1 MRLLLA
7 LGAAACLALAPPAFA
22 QDVLGEDS
30 SIVTG
35 AGSTFGFPIVSRWAQ
50 SYRRMI
56 AGGPELA
63 MAGTGL
69 EDPPTRP
76 ALAYEPVGSLAG
88 IMRAS
93 NRSVDF
99 GATDM
104 PLRSTEL
111 VRLGLAQFPIV
122 IGGVAVVVNLDG
134 VAPGQ
139 LKLTGPLLAEIY
151 LGRVRNWS
159 DAAIRELNPDLR
171 LPEAPIAAVYRSD
184 GSGTTFNFTDFL
196 AKANPLWRDRVGVD
210 LLVNWPVGVGTGARG
225 NEGVSQRVRQTKNA
239 IGYVEFAHALKTRL
253 SYAAIR
259 NQAGRFVAPGTR
271 AFQAAAAQA
280 PWSGSNDFGLTLT
293 DAPGEH
299 AYPIVASVFAVV
311 PKATSPRRTRQTLQF
326 FQWALEKGERDAAEL
341 GYVPLPLSLVDQIK
355 DYWKRSMLLSG

>member
-1 MRLLLA
+1 MRLLPA
-7 LGAAACLALAPPAFA
+7 LCAVALVALTPPAFA

-50 SYRRMI
+50 SYRQMI
-56 AGGPELA
+56 AGGPGFA
-63 MAGTGL
+63 MAGAGL

-76 ALAYEPVGSLAG
+76 ALAYEPVGSLGG
-88 IMRAS
+88 IMRVKDRA
-93 NRSVDF
+93 VDF

-104 PLRSTEL
+104 PLTTAEL
-111 VRLGLAQFPIV
+111 ARLGLVQFPIV

-139 LKLTGPLLAEIY
+139 LRLSGPLLVDIY

-159 DAAIRELNPDLR
+159 DSAIRELNPDLT
-171 LPEAPIAAVYRSD
+171 LPDAPIVTVHRSD
-184 GSGTTFNFTDFL
+184 GSGTTFNFTDYL

-210 LLVNWPVGVGTGARG
+210 LLVNWPVGIGAGARG
-225 NEGVSQRVRQTKNA
+225 NDGVSQRVRQTKNS
-239 IGYVEFAHALKTRL
+239 IGYVEFAHALRTRL

-259 NQAGRFVAPGTR
+259 NASGRFVAPDTR

-280 PWSGSNDFGLTLT
+280 AWSAGNDFGLTLT

-299 AYPIVASVFAVV
+299 AYPIVASVFALM
-311 PKATSPRRTRQTLQF
+311 PKAANPRRTRQTIQF
-326 FQWALEKGERDAAEL
+326 FQWALEKGERDAAAL
-341 GYVPLPLSLVDQIK
+341 GYVPLPLPLVDQIK